1 MSVTAKVCGLSTP
14 DAVDAAVAGGAAFV
28 GFVFF
33 PSSPRHVTPGKAAEL
48 ARAVPPST
56 KKVAVVVDPTDDE
69 LHTVARSL
77 DPDLLQLHG
86 QESPERVA
94 AIRDR
99 FGCGIIKAISVAD
112 TEDIVAAKNYE
123 AVANM
128 VLFDA
133 KPRAVDPLPGG
144 NARSF
149 DWSLLAGIELG
160 LPWFLSGGLN
170 AGNLADAV
178 GATGARLVDVSSG
191 VESTRG
197 TKDPAMIAAFLATAR
212 RL

>member
-1 MSVTAKVCGLSTP
+1 MSVAAKVCGLSTP

-48 ARAVPPST
+48 AQAVPRST
-56 KKVAVVVDPTDDE
+56 QKVAVVVDPTDDE
-69 LHTVARSL
+69 LDTVLRSL
-77 DPDLLQLHG
+77 DADLVQLHG

-99 FGCGIIKAISVAD
+99 FGCGIVKAISVAD
-112 TEDIVAAKNYE
+112 AQDVVAAKRYE
-123 AVANM
+123 SIADM

-133 KPRAVDPLPGG
+133 KPRAIDPVPGG

-149 DWSLLAGIELG
+149 DWSLLAGIEME
-160 LPWFLSGGLN
+160 LPWFLSGGLT
-170 AGNLADAV
+170 ADNLADAV
-178 GATGARLVDVSSG
+178 GTTGARLVDVSSG

-197 TKDPAMIAAFLATAR
+197 TKDPAMIAAFLMTAH